1 MNPAGSLVAKTDA
14 ASSARE
20 SPAAKCDSPFCTPG
34 PCADVLSRI
43 AGRKTNRPS
52 ANARALQPEI
62 VSWTSEN
69 ALALLRLYGTAQP
82 ELLTDRDLCTLL
94 YEEKTSRLACLMLCC
109 KKAFRVLLWREKQ
122 VKTQQVQVPDQQPWK
137 GACVD
142 FETKV

>member
-1 MNPAGSLVAKTDA
+1 MVDASSMKDKRGATVFVTASIVSLIDA
-14 ASSARE
+14 AGVQWA
-20 SPAAKCDSPFCTPG
+20 G
-34 PCADVLSRI
+34 GAD
-43 AGRKTNRPS
+43 
-52 ANARALQPEI
+52 
-62 VSWTSEN
+62 N